1 MFTAVEPEKI
11 KPVVISGRKIQLNNT
26 ESDTVNITC
35 KMQKSTLIFFVCFF
49 CQEKNNKSMQNK
61 ENQKKT

>member
-11 KPVVISGRKIQLNNT
+11 KPVVISGRKIQLNN
-26 ESDTVNITC
+26 TVNITC